1 MVFLKEIHFIMKIM
15 SVQILLKEE
24 THKRRNVIKTFILE
38 RFFITTKIN
47 PTIPLLPVS
56 EVIRLGRDLMSYM
69 IGYWNQ
75 GIL

>member
-1 MVFLKEIHFIMKIM
+1 MVFLKEIYFIMNTM
-15 SVQILLKEE
+15 SFQILLKEE
-24 THKRRNVIKTFILE
+24 TYNSKNVKKTFFLE

-47 PTIPLLPVS
+47 PIIPLLPVS